1 MAGLSS
7 GNGLRQGAGAAA
19 VGAVVALVAVLAFGR
34 TSSLEGTPTNGQPY
48 KLYTHCG
55 IDEARI
61 GNQYF
66 AAVHPLSD
74 GSGNP
79 PIGWGNPYQA
89 GTMTFMSATEVVFT
103 DSVGHRVIFKLRPGA
118 TTFLRVCSLLTDGGG
133 QLLEGSPAKCAVSA
147 DSGRRPIG

>member
-1 MAGLSS
+1 MTGRSP

-19 VGAVVALVAVLAFGR
+19 VGALVALVAVIAFGK
-34 TSSLEGTPTNGQPY
+34 TSSPEQAPVNGQPY

-74 GSGNP
+74 GAGNP

-89 GTMTFMSATEVVFT
+89 GTLTVVSSTETVFT
-103 DSVGHRVIFKLRPGA
+103 DNVGHRVMFKLRPGA
-118 TTFLRVCSLLTDGGG
+118 TKFLHVCSLL
-133 QLLEGSPAKCAVSA
+133 A
-147 DSGRRPIG
+147 R